1 MMRIFPVLLIL
12 FSTSFLMA
20 RNKYAVVRMC
30 FEKDGKPFTVV
41 KEEKPEGTLEYVENK
56 KHDKFILKM
65 QITIDGEPTTA
76 YRPQNESCLMLYK
89 VPEGYHSIAVDL
101 HNSQYTFYRIED
113 VYERRFK
120 KALLYKTEMNVIEG
134 SVADIEIEQTQN
146 KVSLFQ
152 SLDNKSVENC
162 EKSCSVPV
170 GIPVYF
176 KIKPEDEK
184 VLCPVDYQM
193 VFSNEKETSL
203 SCYNRERITK
213 MLREHVSE
221 NSIRCKVDVEYAY
234 FTVFGDG
241 CIVTLKSDE
250 YGLNPEDPEIK
261 LLPLE
266 KQRVK
271 YYVKVNDGEKELYKF
286 TGDRTGQRITP
297 EKGDKIIFTE
307 ERAK

>member
-1 MMRIFPVLLIL
+1 MMRIFPVLMIL

-20 RNKYAVVRMC
+20 KNRYAVVRIC

-41 KEEKPEGTLEYVENK
+41 REQKPEGNLEYVENK

-76 YRPQNESCLMLYK
+76 YSPQSESCLTLYR
-89 VPEGYHSIAVDL
+89 VPEGYRSIAVDL
-101 HNSQYTFYRIED
+101 HNAQYTSYRIED
-113 VYERRFK
+113 IYKRKFK
-120 KALLYKTEMNVIEG
+120 KALLYKTKMNVVEG
-134 SVADIEIEQTQN
+134 AVADIEIEQTQN

-152 SLDNKSVENC
+152 SLDNKVVENC
-162 EKSCSVPV
+162 GQSCSVPTD
-170 GIPVYF
+170 IPIYF
-176 KIKPEDEK
+176 KIKPENEK
-184 VLCPVDYQM
+184 VLCPVDYQI
-193 VFSNEKETSL
+193 VFSNKKETAL
-203 SCYNRERITK
+203 SCYDRERITK
-213 MLREHVSE
+213 MLKEHVSE

-241 CIVTLKSDE
+241 CIITLKPDK

-271 YYVKVNDGEKELYKF
+271 YYVKVNDEEKKLYKF
-286 TGDRTGQRITP
+286 SGDRTGQRITP
-297 EKGDKIIFTE
+297 EKGDKIIFIE